1 MPYWKGGT
9 GASTPFAS
17 KAAIA
22 SNDPNLNT
30 QEYNLTALEVV
41 VLVVTFLSFVGQFIN
56 LAYALVDH
64 SNMKSLTLEVKAL
77 TRTLQARA

>member
-17 KAAIA
+17 EAAVTSGDA
-22 SNDPNLNT
+22 DMNKQMFKLS
-30 QEYNLTALEVV
+30 ALEVV

-64 SNMKSLTLEVKAL
+64 SNMKALTLEVRAMS
-77 TRTLQARA
+77 RTLQARA